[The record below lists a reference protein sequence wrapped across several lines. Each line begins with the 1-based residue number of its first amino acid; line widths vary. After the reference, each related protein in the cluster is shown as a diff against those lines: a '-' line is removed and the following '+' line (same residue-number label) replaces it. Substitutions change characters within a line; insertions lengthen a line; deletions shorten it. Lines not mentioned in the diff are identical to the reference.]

1 MYAIRYKELV
11 KKDEGINNN
20 MAKKRDKKIS
30 CEGKCLRGI
39 IIVCLIR
46 SRRFMRESTERSG
59 ISGFLMWHLAANLSI
74 RELITDAREKSIGPA
89 ILFSTGISAGLVRIS
104 SAKSILM
111 AVCASIQVSASMRWD
126 SLVRLIPVLIS

>member
-20 MAKKRDKKIS
+20 MAKKRDKKNKLR
-30 CEGKCLRGI
+30 GKWLRGI

-89 ILFSTGISAGLVRIS
+89 MLFSTGISAGLS
-104 SAKSILM
+104 
-111 AVCASIQVSASMRWD
+111 
-126 SLVRLIPVLIS
+126 P

>member
-1 MYAIRYKELV
+1 MYASRYKELV

-20 MAKKRDKKIS
+20 MAKKRDKKNKLR
-30 CEGKCLRGI
+30 GKWLRGI

-89 ILFSTGISAGLVRIS
+89 MLFSTGISAGLVRIS

>member
-20 MAKKRDKKIS
+20 MAKKRDKKNKLR
-30 CEGKCLRGI
+30 GKSLRGI

-89 ILFSTGISAGLVRIS
+89 MLFSTGISAGLVRIS
-104 SAKSILM
+104 SAKPISM

>member
-30 CEGKCLRGI
+30 CEVKCLRGI
-39 IIVCLIR
+39 IIDCLIR

-89 ILFSTGISAGLVRIS
+89 MLFSTGISAGLVRIS